1 MAIRL
6 SEPSPPIQGAVDW
19 APMSAGL
26 LRRAL
31 VATDMTAVAAAWLV
45 VLGPI
50 GASPGNATGRLAA
63 LAVLVAG
70 SIALLAG
77 YQLYLA
83 RICRVRVVEV
93 SRLARVSIIAAV
105 TAHAAERPLNL
116 DLSVQRSIAAG
127 GLMWFA
133 LCLSRGAYTSWLRR
147 QRALGHFTRPVVIV
161 GERDEAQALS
171 RLLED
176 NPADGLRLAAIVD
189 PRSDVLAALERHGSD
204 SVIVAG
210 STPQLNSLTARLLD
224 AGVHVHLSTGLTG
237 MDHRRLRAQPLAR
250 QPLFYIE
257 RVTVSPWQL
266 ITKRVVDV
274 VGGTIA
280 LVVAA
285 PVLAVAALAI
295 KLDGGGP
302 ILFRNERIGRGGRP
316 FMVFKLRTMVVNA
329 ESQLHLVQAA
339 NERRGPLFKSRSDP
353 RVTRVGRILRATSID
368 ELPQLFNVLRGTM
381 SLVGPRPA
389 LAHEV
394 EQFDADLQ
402 GRTRVKPGMTGL
414 WQIEARDDPSFDAY
428 RRLDLFYLDNWS
440 LELDFVILLSTARA
454 VAVQALREFRRK
466 WKPSGDAEVIDLTLI
481 DLTVNSLT
489 MVPASVELGATGT
502 QPLN

>member
-6 SEPSPPIQGAVDW
+6 ESDPAPQIHGVVDW
-19 APMSAGL
+19 APLSHGF

-31 VATDMTAVAAAWLV
+31 VSADITAVTVSWLV
-45 VLGPI
+45 LLGPM
-50 GASPGNATGRLAA
+50 GAYHGGPGGRLVA

-70 SIALLAG
+70 AIALLAG
-77 YQLYLA
+77 HQLYLA

-105 TAHAAERPLNL
+105 AAHVAERPLNL

-127 GLMWFA
+127 GLMWAA
-133 LCLSRGAYTSWLRR
+133 LCLSRGTYTSWLRR
-147 QRALGHFTRPVVIV
+147 QRTLGHFTRPVVIV
-161 GERDEAQALS
+161 GEKDETQGLC
-171 RLLED
+171 RLLAD
-176 NPADGLRLAAIVD
+176 NPADGLRPVAVVD

-210 STPQLNSLTARLLD
+210 STPQLNRLTARLLD
-224 AGVHVHLSTGLTG
+224 AGIHVHLSTGLTG

-250 QPLFYIE
+250 EPLFYIE

-266 ITKRVVDV
+266 IAKRVVDI
-274 VGGTIA
+274 VGGSIA
-280 LVVAA
+280 LIVAA
-285 PVLAVAALAI
+285 PVLAGAAVAI

-302 ILFRNERIGRGGRP
+302 VLFRNERVGRGGRP
-316 FMVFKLRTMVVNA
+316 FMVFKLRTMVVDA

-339 NERRGPLFKSRSDP
+339 NERRGPLFKSHADP
-353 RVTRVGRILRATSID
+353 RITRVGRILRATSID

-414 WQIEARDDPSFDAY
+414 WQIEGRNDPSFDAY

-440 LELDFVILLSTARA
+440 LELDFVILMSTARA
-454 VAVQALREFRRK
+454 VVVQSVHEFRRQ
-466 WKPSGDAEVIDLTLI
+466 WKRSPDAKVI

-489 MVPASVELGATGT
+489 MVPASVELSPTGT
-502 QPLN
+502 QPLS